1 MLRRKFNVTGICVP
15 GQDYMVNTD
24 NRVEEIVKD
33 FIEEGQYFTINRA
46 RQFGKTTLLYM
57 LERRLEERYIVLSL
71 SFEAADDM
79 FTSLY
84 AFAMGFVRRIGRVLK
99 MQGVK
104 ESVLQEWSSPVSE
117 SFPLDDLGDKITGLC
132 RECGRR
138 IILMIDEVDKSSD
151 NQIFLSFL
159 GMLREKYLNRKV
171 GKDVTFQSVIL
182 AGVYDV
188 KNLKLKLHPGQE
200 PKYNSPWNIAADFKM
215 DLSFS
220 ADEIAGMLEQY
231 EDDYHT
237 GMDIPYISS
246 RIYEYT
252 SGYPYLVSRMCK
264 LMDEQVAGTAEFTDH
279 KKAWTEQ
286 GVQAAVKLL
295 EYDTNTL
302 YDDMVKK
309 LDEYPGMRKL
319 LESILFNGKVLLYNQ
334 LNDVYNVGM
343 MFGFL
348 KRQGD
353 RIVIANRIFETVL
366 YNLFLSEEMTDSLIY
381 NEALKDKN
389 QFIVN
394 GRLDMDKVMEKFQQH
409 FTEIYSDQ
417 DEKFVESQG
426 RKLFLLYIKPIING
440 SGNYYCEAST
450 RDMKRTDL
458 VIDYRGEQTVVE
470 MKIWHGEEYNRR
482 GEEQLFGYLEE
493 YHLQKGYLLSFNF
506 NKKKKTGIQRMEYK
520 GKTLVEVV
528 V

>member
-1 MLRRKFNVTGICVP
+1 MRKKFNVTGICVP

-24 NRVEEIVKD
+24 SRVEEIVKN
-33 FIEEGQYFTINRA
+33 FIEEGQYFTICKA

-57 LERRLEERYIVLSL
+57 LERRLKGEYIVLSL

-84 AFAMGFVRRIGRVLK
+84 AFAMGFVRRIARELER
-99 MQGVK
+99 QGA
-104 ESVLQEWSSPVSE
+104 EENMLLEWRSPVSE
-117 SFPLDDLGDKITGLC
+117 SFPLDDLGDKITRLC
-132 RECGRR
+132 RKCGRK
-138 IILMIDEVDKSSD
+138 ILVMIDEVDKSSD

-159 GMLREKYLNRKV
+159 GMLREKYLNQKM
-171 GKDVTFQSVIL
+171 GKDLTFQSVIL

-200 PKYNSPWNIAADFKM
+200 PKYNSPWNIAADFTVDM
-215 DLSFS
+215 NFS
-220 ADEIAGMLEQY
+220 AHDIAGMLEEY
-231 EDDYHT
+231 ERDYRT
-237 GMDIPYISS
+237 GMNVPYISS
-246 RIYEYT
+246 RIFEYT
-252 SGYPYLVSRMCK
+252 SGYPYLVSRLCK
-264 LMDEQVAGTAEFTDH
+264 LLDEQVAGTAEFPERAE
-279 KKAWTEQ
+279 AWNER
-286 GVQAAVKLL
+286 GFQAAIKLL

-309 LDEYPGMRKL
+309 LDEYPALRKL
-319 LESILFNGKVLLYNQ
+319 LESILFNGKALLYNQ
-334 LNDVYNVGM
+334 LNDVYHVGL

-348 KRQGD
+348 KRQKD

-394 GRLDMDKVMEKFQQH
+394 GRLDMDRVLEKFQQH
-409 FTEIYSDQ
+409 FTEIYAAH
-417 DEKFVESQG
+417 DEKFIEAQG

-506 NKKKKTGIQRMEYK
+506 NKKKKTGIQRLEYK